1 MDQLKLMDLSYSQN
15 LIKTPDFIGFPNLE
29 RVIFQGCTRL
39 YNVQPSVV
47 ALRWL
52 TLLNLKDCKHLKSL
66 PYEINLESLEI
77 FILSGC
83 SRLKKFSEIG
93 RNTTRLSELYLD
105 GTAIKELPPSIKHL
119 TGLTLLNLKD
129 CNDLLSFPSVVCSFT
144 SLEILTLSGCR
155 GQPRKPLHL
164 LGLSPMASSIGVN
177 LTFKGTILLVIMSFL
192 VLPYN
197 YLSIF
202 VCATLII
209 WTYCFLN
216 ARYPEPEPIN
226 LLLPK
231 SFSGLSSLKSL
242 DLSDCNL
249 SDGALP
255 EDLSCLSSLRFLNL
269 GKNNFTFLPDSISQ
283 LSKLKLLCLDNCSN
297 LQSLPYLPSSTNF
310 VMARGCTSL
319 ENYSKKVVGWTSG
332 ETGLTFINCLSLVE
346 EEDEITEVSL
356 LGSLLEDEGSKST
369 EVSLLDIH
377 FQPLWQRYMEVSL
390 SLSLSHTHTHIC
402 IEHLFTFAI

>member
-1 MDQLKLMDLSYSQN
+1 MDLSYSQN

-83 SRLKKFSEIG
+83 SRLYKFSEIG
-93 RNTTRLSELYLD
+93 RNMTRLSELYLD

-269 GKNNFTFLPDSISQ
+269 SKNNFTFLPDSISQ